1 MKYKLFFLLSQ
12 KCGLLCRRLTF
23 FEKPIIL
30 KVFPL
35 FFHYILRLTKVFL
48 KIKFSLYVGLL
59 SPDLLPIIG
68 PHGLLL
74 DWILSAPP
82 SPSTPCLPDLLHYCF
97 KGCICSLFL
106 VRSVAAAGTNKEQ
119 LHCRQ
124 FVVNSPP
131 LGHWN
136 SGSNEGRGNFSRE
149 GKGPGGAAQLGFL
162 PPPRDKTRHF
172 YFWPNSRVKKI
183 PQIHPD
189 FQPRTSK
196 LALFT
201 PPPLNDPK
209 AGSFL

>member
-1 MKYKLFFLLSQ
+1 MCVFTTPCRPRGLLCDNKTIFSIFFLPRNPEINSMKYKLFFLLSQ

-131 LGHWN
+131 LGH
-136 SGSNEGRGNFSRE
+136 
-149 GKGPGGAAQLGFL
+149 
-162 PPPRDKTRHF
+162 
-172 YFWPNSRVKKI
+172 
-183 PQIHPD
+183 
-189 FQPRTSK
+189 
-196 LALFT
+196 
-201 PPPLNDPK
+201 
-209 AGSFL
+209 